1 MRLCWEIPHPT
12 VASDLL
18 SGLVFYGALHQE
30 MASRATVNIVPSS
43 SDDLSPPGRAEL
55 YPPAWVRQP
64 TSDRPYRRCRRKDI
78 SVLTC
83 VDREDRVAEAVH
95 PRVRPNPQVRP
106 IREVTPP
113 HQSLDGY
120 GRPAHAGTCP
130 TAPSRSTHTLRQG
143 PELDG
148 IVRNGL
154 LPLAE
159 VGQHARCLA
168 PDQRA
173 IEHPPHLL
181 REWVERGTTGMAIL
195 PHRRS
200 PQCCLPDSNVST
212 SATLETS
219 VANVS
224 GWSEKNREHFVRNA
238 LQRLGSP
245 AYISGAGSLG
255 SCWGLWFPGMEKLG
269 GVGGAAGD
277 LNNCTWV
284 VSSDTCATNACTARP
299 VFNIFSSWRSIRA
312 LLPANS
318 SCKPRVSAESMKIGQ
333 ILLSQWR
340 REDSV
345 AEKESLL
352 QEVIHSEKLNGAFR
366 RQGRSFRR
374 QTRSFP

>member
-1 MRLCWEIPHPT
+1 MR
-12 VASDLL
+12 A
-18 SGLVFYGALHQE
+18 
-30 MASRATVNIVPSS
+30 ASR
-43 SDDLSPPGRAEL
+43 
-55 YPPAWVRQP
+55 P
-64 TSDRPYRRCRRKDI
+64 TSARSNTLLI
-78 SVLTC
+78 SWESEWNEEQQGWRFSHT
-83 VDREDRVAEAVH
+83 AV
-95 PRVRPNPQVRP
+95 
-106 IREVTPP
+106 P
-113 HQSLDGY
+113 HN
-120 GRPAHAGTCP
+120 AA
-130 TAPSRSTHTLRQG
+130 
-143 PELDG
+143 
-148 IVRNGL
+148 
-154 LPLAE
+154 
-159 VGQHARCLA
+159 
-168 PDQRA
+168 
-173 IEHPPHLL
+173 
-181 REWVERGTTGMAIL
+181 
-195 PHRRS
+195 
-200 PQCCLPDSNVST
+200 LPDSNVST

-299 VFNIFSSWRSIRA
+299 VFNIFSSWRAIRA

-366 RQGRSFRR
+366 RQRGGASVGRRGAFRR
-374 QTRSFP
+374 QKRSFP